1 MRYLKMKKKKNNY
14 MKKQITGFYYK
25 KTIVFLSCFFSLVT
39 LFQAQTGLI
48 TFSVTQFSPPPT
60 PTISPNGSTAI
71 CAGSSLVL
79 SSSSSSG
86 NLWSNGATTP
96 SIVVSNAGSYSVTVS
111 SNGCFSTSNPVT
123 ITTTSISISV
133 TLNNPSCGNDNG
145 SITASISG
153 GTAPYNIQW
162 SNGDFGPTADS
173 LVAGQYVVQ
182 VTDAAGCFASQVIN
196 LNSSNGPSVLNQ
208 FQNNVTCNGGNNGVI
223 TVNAGGGTAP
233 LSYLWSNGATTSS
246 LFNLSA
252 GVYDLVITDANG
264 CVANASFN
272 VTEPNPVSVSF
283 TSVDP
288 SCGSSTGS
296 LTASVSGGNAPFTY
310 SWSANAGSQTTATAS
325 NLSAGIYTVQL
336 TYNSTC
342 QYTAVGTL
350 GTSSA
355 GPLLNFNATAS
366 SGCGN
371 ASNGSIDMSISGGT
385 LPYTINWSNGS
396 ATEDLSGL
404 APGTYSVVVIDG
416 NGCASSG
423 QAAVANGSGNNNP
436 EICIVSVDT
445 FTQTNKVVWEKP
457 GSANG
462 IKEYKI
468 YREGSALNVYNH
480 IATLPFD
487 SLSEYTDPVANPAVR
502 AWRYKISYVD
512 SCGSET
518 ALSTNHKTIHL
529 AVNNGLG
536 GVKNLAWDD
545 YEGFPFLTFN
555 IWRYHTST
563 GWVKIDS
570 LPSNLHSY
578 TDLNPPAG
586 GTLDYAVEVVKPV
599 GCNSTRSLIN
609 TSRSNVK
616 NIAAPLVGMEEHSLS
631 YFHLYPNPTQTSFT
645 IEVQA
650 NSKLNLQMKVMD
662 FRGREVM
669 NEQRVLHSG
678 KNTESIDVAELASG
692 IYFVELRMGQ
702 EVLRRKLIKE

>member
-1 MRYLKMKKKKNNY
+1 MKKKKNNY

-48 TFSVTQFSPPPT
+48 TFSVTQFSPPPP
-60 PTISPNGSTAI
+60 PTIAPSGSTAI
-71 CAGSSLVL
+71 CAGSSLIL

-123 ITTTSISISV
+123 VTTTSISIFV

-162 SNGDFGPTADS
+162 SNGDFGLTADS

-182 VTDAAGCFASQVIN
+182 VTDAAGCYNAQVIN
-196 LNSSNGPSVLNQ
+196 LNASNGPSVSLIS
-208 FQNNVTCNGGNNGVI
+208 QNNVSCAGGNNGSVS
-223 TVNAGGGTAP
+223 VSASGGVAP
-233 LSYLWSNGATTSS
+233 LNFLWSNGNTTS
-246 LFNLSA
+246 
-252 GVYDLVITDANG
+252 
-264 CVANASFN
+264 
-272 VTEPNPVSVSF
+272 
-283 TSVDP
+283 
-288 SCGSSTGS
+288 
-296 LTASVSGGNAPFTY
+296 TASG
-310 SWSANAGSQTTATAS
+310 
-325 NLSAGIYTVQL
+325 LSAGIYDLVVTDASGCLVNSSYTILQPAAFNFSFTNTSPSCGASNGSITATISGGISSYNLVWSSNAGNQTGITANNLGAGIYTLSL
-336 TYNSTC
+336 TDLAGCTASA
-342 QYTAVGTL
+342 TAVL
-350 GTSSA
+350 NTSTS
-355 GPLLNFNATAS
+355 GPSLNFNATAS

-445 FTQTNKVVWEKP
+445 VTQTNKVVWEKP

-631 YFHLYPNPTQTSFT
+631 SFHLYPNPTQTSFT

-692 IYFVELRMGQ
+692 IYFVELRMGE